1 MNTTL
6 YPGRYFQGY
15 DALSILGDEISR
27 FGKKGFVVCG
37 PYVFENHLPSFREK
51 LGNAIDFTVEKSH
64 WECSD
69 EAIGHLS
76 RIAQNAKCDIIV
88 GIGGGKTL
96 DKAKAVAHTLKTRVV
111 VVPTIASTNAPC
123 SALAIINTPTGRF
136 KDYLTLSKN
145 PDVVILDTKF
155 IVNAP
160 VRSLV
165 AGMGNALSTWFEAES
180 SHRKYS
186 TYTTDRGI
194 PTTAYSS
201 ALLCYES
208 LLKYGV
214 LAKIACEVHAV
225 TPALEQ
231 IVEANTLLS
240 GLGLERARLAAAH
253 SIYNGLT
260 VLEQTRSFFHG
271 EKIAFSTLTS
281 LFLTG
286 KPTAVIDEV
295 YTFCDQVGL
304 PITLAEIGLA
314 EASDDD
320 LMKVAE
326 TACMAGETIHNEPI
340 PVTPQM
346 VFSALRAADAEG
358 KRRKRQ

>member
-1 MNTTL
+1 
-6 YPGRYFQGY
+6 
-15 DALSILGDEISR
+15 
-27 FGKKGFVVCG
+27 
-37 PYVFENHLPSFREK
+37 
-51 LGNAIDFTVEKSH
+51 
-64 WECSD
+64 
-69 EAIGHLS
+69 
-76 RIAQNAKCDIIV
+76 
-88 GIGGGKTL
+88 
-96 DKAKAVAHTLKTRVV
+96 
-111 VVPTIASTNAPC
+111 
-123 SALAIINTPTGRF
+123 
-136 KDYLTLSKN
+136 
-145 PDVVILDTKF
+145 
-155 IVNAP
+155 
-160 VRSLV
+160 
-165 AGMGNALSTWFEAES
+165 
-180 SHRKYS
+180 KYS
-186 TYTTDRGI
+186 ANSTDKGT
-194 PTTAYSS
+194 PTTAYTS

-214 LAKIACEVHAV
+214 LAKTACEVHAV

-240 GLGLERARLAAAH
+240 GLGLNPARLAAAH

-271 EKIAFSTLTS
+271 EKIAFSTLAS
-281 LFLTG
+281 LFLTD

-304 PITLAEIGLA
+304 PITLGEIGLA

-346 VFSALRAADAEG
+346 VFSALRAADGEG